1 MRDGVT
7 LGLDTAT
14 RATVVGLRAADVRA
28 EATDDP
34 PAGQRPRH
42 ATALLPLAARLL
54 EDAGMGWPD
63 VATIAVGLG
72 PGSFTGLRIG
82 VASARAL
89 AQSTGSA
96 LHGVSTLRALA
107 RPAQE
112 AAPGRRVLAVVDG
125 GRGEVFAA
133 GWDGGDEV
141 IAAHATPA
149 DRLPALV
156 RTAGGDWV
164 AVGEP
169 TSAVRGELE
178 DAGVEVPEDASG
190 LHRVS
195 GLALCDVEPAV
206 AGRDN
211 VVPDYLRLPDA
222 ELTRRARDSSG
233 QPSS

>member
-1 MRDGVT
+1 VSDGLT

-14 RATVVGLRAADVRA
+14 RATVVGLCGGATQA
-28 EATDDP
+28 EAADDP
-34 PAGQRPRH
+34 PAGERPRH

-54 EDAGMGWPD
+54 EEAGRSWRD
-63 VATIAVGLG
+63 VETIAVGLG

-89 AQSTGSA
+89 AQSTGA
-96 LHGVSTLRALA
+96 TLTGVSTLRALA

-112 AAPGRRVLAVVDG
+112 SAPGRRVLAIVDG

-133 GWDGGDEV
+133 GWDGADEV
-141 IAAHATPA
+141 IGARAVPA
-149 DRLPALV
+149 GELPALV
-156 RTAGGDWV
+156 KAAGGQWL

-169 TSAVRGELE
+169 VTAVRAELE
-178 DAGVEVPEDASG
+178 SAGIEVPEDASA

-195 GLALCDVEPAV
+195 GLALCEVEPA
-206 AGRDN
+206 ASGRDN

-233 QPSS
+233 H

>member
-1 MRDGVT
+1 MSGVV

-14 RATVVGLRAADVRA
+14 RATIVGLRGEGVELQAS
-28 EATDDP
+28 DDP
-34 PAGQRPRH
+34 PPGERPRH

-54 EDAGMGWPD
+54 EEAGVEWPQ
-63 VATIAVGLG
+63 VERIAVGLG

-89 AQSTGSA
+89 SQSAGAA
-96 LHGVSTLRALA
+96 LSGVSTLRALA
-107 RPAQE
+107 RPAQD
-112 AAPGRRVLAVVDG
+112 ARPGRRVLAVVDG

-133 GWDGGDEV
+133 GWDDDGEV
-141 IAAHATPA
+141 IPTQAIPPAELAALLAG
-149 DRLPALV
+149 
-156 RTAGGDWV
+156 AGGAWI

-169 TSAVRGELE
+169 VAAIRSDLE
-178 DAGVEVPEDASG
+178 DAGAEVPDADSP
-190 LHRVS
+190 LHRLS

-222 ELTRRARDSSG
+222 ELTRRKRE
-233 QPSS
+233 PSWP

>member
-1 MRDGVT
+1 MRAGVT

-14 RATVVGLRAADVRA
+14 RATVVGLRADDVRA

-164 AVGEP
+164 AVESPPAPSVASWRTRESRCPRTLRGCIASAAWRSVTWSPRSRGATMWFRTTCACP
-169 TSAVRGELE
+169 TRS
-178 DAGVEVPEDASG
+178 
-190 LHRVS
+190 
-195 GLALCDVEPAV
+195 
-206 AGRDN
+206 
-211 VVPDYLRLPDA
+211 
-222 ELTRRARDSSG
+222 
-233 QPSS
+233 